1 MRILSML
8 CGVALC
14 VCFVPVV
21 SAQDATKVASQ
32 QYTVVSENNQVRILK
47 VHYGPHEK
55 SAMHSHPASVVVFLT
70 NGKSQF
76 TSPDGKTQ
84 DVETKA
90 GEALYEA
97 PTTHSVENLG
107 DTPTDAILVE
117 LKGKSSKTAKMA
129 KK

>member
-1 MRILSML
+1 MRIPLVL
-8 CGVALC
+8 YGVSLC
-14 VCFVPVV
+14 VCLVPVV
-21 SAQDATKVASQ
+21 SAQDAAKVASQ

-84 DVETKA
+84 DVDTKA
-90 GEALYEA
+90 GESLYEA
-97 PTTHSVENLG
+97 PTIHSVENLG
-107 DTPTDAILVE
+107 DTPTDAILIE
-117 LKGKSSKTAKMA
+117 LKGKSGKMA